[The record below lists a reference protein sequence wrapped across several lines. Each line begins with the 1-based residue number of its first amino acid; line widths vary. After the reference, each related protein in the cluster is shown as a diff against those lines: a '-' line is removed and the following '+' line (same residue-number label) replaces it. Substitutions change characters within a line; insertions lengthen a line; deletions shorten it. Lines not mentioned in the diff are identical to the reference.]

1 MNSVNLIG
9 RLARDPELRYT
20 QSGTAVCSF
29 VLAVRN
35 PYKQDE
41 DGNYGADFINCVA
54 WQTPAEMIA
63 ESHQKGDLLA
73 ISGRIQ
79 TRSYENN
86 DGEMVWVT
94 EVNAENIH
102 FIKPKEDDQDD
113 PKGNRNGSRKGS
125 KTGTKNNRRNVR

>member
-1 MNSVNLIG
+1 MNSVNLVG

-54 WQTPAEMIA
+54 WQVPAELIA
-63 ESHQKGDLLA
+63 ETHRKGDQLA

-79 TRSYENN
+79 TRTYENN
-86 DGEMVWVT
+86 DGDTVWVT
-94 EVNAENIH
+94 EVNAESVH
-102 FIKPKEDDQDD
+102 FIKPKEADDQEEQ
-113 PKGNRNGSRKGS
+113 NGRRKGKS
-125 KTGTKNNRRNVR
+125 TGNKTSRRNAR

>member
-1 MNSVNLIG
+1 MNSVNLVG

-20 QSGTAVCSF
+20 HSGTAVCSF

-41 DGNYGADFINCVA
+41 DGNYGADFIKCVA
-54 WQTPAEMIA
+54 WDVPAELIA
-63 ESHQKGDLLA
+63 ETHRKGDQLA

-86 DGEMVWVT
+86 DGDTVWVT
-94 EVNAENIH
+94 EVNVENVH
-102 FIKPKEDDQDD
+102 FIKPKEEEEDDQEE
-113 PKGNRNGSRKGS
+113 RNGRRKGKS
-125 KTGTKNNRRNVR
+125 TGNKTSRRNAR

>member
-54 WQTPAEMIA
+54 WHVPAELIA
-63 ESHQKGDLLA
+63 ETHRKGDQLA
-73 ISGRIQ
+73 ITGRIQ

-86 DGEMVWVT
+86 DGDTVWVT
-94 EVNAENIH
+94 EVNAESVH
-102 FIKPKEDDQDD
+102 FIKPKEAADDQEQ
-113 PKGNRNGSRKGS
+113 NERRNGKSTRNKS
-125 KTGTKNNRRNVR
+125 SRRNAR